1 VNYAQRLQDISAM
14 LAADG
19 YNLAVEELGHR
30 VALTVSPGP
39 DACEDCLVPKDV
51 FRGIAAHQLGIEG
64 DLIDIT
70 YPADLPGYSGS
81 ASKDTV
87 SKDTGH

>member
-1 VNYAQRLQDISAM
+1 MSYAEKMVGIADM

-19 YNLAVEELGHR
+19 YNLAVEENGHR
-30 VALTVSPGP
+30 VALTVSPGA

-51 FRGIAAHQLGIEG
+51 FRGIASAQLGVEG

-70 YPADLPGYSGS
+70 YPVDLPGYSGGS
-81 ASKDTV
+81 
-87 SKDTGH
+87 H